1 MWNFLKKMRY
11 VQFGHWELYWKSLLA
26 ANWSWRNY
34 TELYVCDCN
43 LLSYSYIFGLIHV
56 YSYSV
61 LSSNPRAKGAV
72 SPWCWK
78 ERLRRRIFDCW
89 SLVLFFFDLTP
100 SQLIYFLR
108 SWISATWFTFTST
121 STVEPYFLFPPPV
134 YVGPSQSLS
143 PFTRSTPK
151 GSRGRTLR
159 ICWGIWPRLII
170 RGILFRVRNT
180 ARVINIIHCDV
191 VPTTKELHGLYMRC
205 ECDPMNC
212 LVWSRWPRCKCYNQ
226 SAHAS

>member
-11 VQFGHWELYWKSLLA
+11 VQFGPWEVYWKSLLA

-34 TELYVCDCN
+34 TEQYACDCN

-89 SLVLFFFDLTP
+89 SLVLFFWFDTITTHIFLTFVD
-100 SQLIYFLR
+100 IR
-108 SWISATWFTFTST
+108 DVVHIHIHIRGRA
-121 STVEPYFLFPPPV
+121 LF
-134 YVGPSQSLS
+134 SLS
-143 PFTRSTPK
+143 SLGVRWAVSEPFTLHKIYPERIQREDFENLLRNLTK
-151 GSRGRTLR
+151 IDFKRDTL
-159 ICWGIWPRLII
+159 
-170 RGILFRVRNT
+170 
-180 ARVINIIHCDV
+180 
-191 VPTTKELHGLYMRC
+191 
-205 ECDPMNC
+205 
-212 LVWSRWPRCKCYNQ
+212 Q
-226 SAHAS
+226 SA